1 MRGRHERSPTRGLDP
16 SKAIICLQI
25 KAEASEVA
33 VMALRGEETERR
45 GPGRTGD
52 KWRVRGW
59 AEEASQRK
67 QESVK
72 GPSPGFQEPGWGA
85 FQKRGLA
92 QRGWKDNSTEE
103 RPQGGTTR
111 KRAVQLFWGQG
122 VLALNRPRGR
132 GSRSSSI
139 RSQGELVRNAE
150 HQAPQELQGLHL
162 EAGPPVCVR
171 VRA

>member
-1 MRGRHERSPTRGLDP
+1 MRGRHGRSPTRGLDP
-16 SKAIICLQI
+16 SEAIICLQI

-72 GPSPGFQEPGWGA
+72 GPSPGFQEPGWG
-85 FQKRGLA
+85 
-92 QRGWKDNSTEE
+92 
-103 RPQGGTTR
+103 
-111 KRAVQLFWGQG
+111 
-122 VLALNRPRGR
+122 
-132 GSRSSSI
+132 
-139 RSQGELVRNAE
+139 
-150 HQAPQELQGLHL
+150 
-162 EAGPPVCVR
+162 GPPETGPGT
-171 VRA
+171 AGMEGQQH